1 MSQLLQFKIW
11 WCTNGNIKVSYAHIR
26 LLYKILVITSLES
39 NEQQLFYNYLLNIL
53 GYKNAIKYSSKIN
66 LQNVLIPYETV
77 NQILMNILVQIKVE
91 SLTELGYECVLIYI
105 FLINLQ
111 TNAISFYKDSISI
124 NNSIIGIDYLFN
136 NLLSE
141 NQTIQEKTHNFLL
154 FLMSSYDDEQT
165 FLVSIK

>member
-1 MSQLLQFKIW
+1 M
-11 WCTNGNIKVSYAHIR
+11 
-26 LLYKILVITSLES
+26 
-39 NEQQLFYNYLLNIL
+39 
-53 GYKNAIKYSSKIN
+53 
-66 LQNVLIPYETV
+66 
-77 NQILMNILVQIKVE
+77 E

-136 NLLSE
+136 NLLSD
-141 NQTIQEKTHNFLL
+141 NQVISEKTHSFLL

-165 FLVSIK
+165 FLVNIKQKYLN